1 MARETKA
8 HRTPEPPEMELQET
22 RKAPWWE
29 IALICATGVVL
40 FVLYM
45 WVGVYKGGVT
55 PPKTNLLRSRDLV
68 WHERFDNISRQLD
81 RCEDQMTQLEV
92 RDDRI
97 YRSVYGMD
105 EVPGPVRLAGLSGDN
120 RYDELL
126 GTSVLDIVKRVDV
139 LEKRVSIQSESFD
152 EVEHLQQTAGD
163 RAAHIPAI
171 PPISTDPATYHFS
184 SPFGY
189 RSDPFWGFS
198 KLHTGM
204 DLSCKPGNPVY
215 ATGDGVIYKVETDPH
230 KGYGLNIIIEHGFG
244 YRSRYA
250 HLSRIDVVAGQKVS
264 RGDCIG
270 ASGNTG
276 RSSGPHLHYEVLY
289 RKDYV
294 NPAQYFDMSL
304 SPEDYYT
311 LVRRPEE

>member
-1 MARETKA
+1 MPKEKKQM
-8 HRTPEPPEMELQET
+8 PEYPEMELQEA
-22 RKAPWWE
+22 RKSLWWE
-29 IALICATGVVL
+29 MALICGTGLVL
-40 FVLYM
+40 FLLYM
-45 WVGVYKGGVT
+45 LIFVQVKGAT
-55 PPKTNLLRSRDLV
+55 PPKTNLLRSKNMV
-68 WHERFDNISRQLD
+68 WHERFDEISRQLD
-81 RCEDQMTQLEV
+81 HFEDQMAQLEV

-105 EVPGPVRLAGLSGDN
+105 QVPQGVRLAGLGGEA

-126 GTSVLDIVKRVDV
+126 GTSVLDIVRRVDV
-139 LEKRVSIQSESFD
+139 LEKRVCIQSESFD

-198 KLHTGM
+198 KLHTGT

-215 ATGDGVIYKVETDPH
+215 ATGDGVVYKVEKDRH
-230 KGYGLNIIIEHGFG
+230 KGYGLNIIIDHGWG

-250 HLSRIDVVAGQKVS
+250 HLSRIDVEAGQKVS

-270 ASGNTG
+270 ASGNSG

-294 NPAQYFDMSL
+294 NPALYFDMSL

-311 LVRRPEE
+311 LVKRPEQ

>member
-1 MARETKA
+1 MTK
-8 HRTPEPPEMELQET
+8 RP
-22 RKAPWWE
+22 KYWE
-29 IALICATGVVL
+29 IWLICGTGALL

-45 WVGVYKGGVT
+45 VVWVTLLGGT
-55 PPKTNLLRSRDLV
+55 SPKTNLLRSRNIV
-68 WHERFDNISRQLD
+68 WHERYADIGRRLD
-81 RCEDQMTQLEV
+81 RCEDQMAQLEV

-105 EVPGPVRLAGLSGDN
+105 EVPQAVRRAGLGGEN

-126 GTSVLDIVKRVDV
+126 GTDVLDIVRKVDV

-152 EVEHLQQTAGD
+152 EVLHLQQTAGD

-171 PPISTDPATYHFS
+171 PPVGTEPGSYHFT

-189 RSDPFWGFS
+189 RSDPFGGYS

-204 DLSCKPGNPVY
+204 DISCHPGNPVY
-215 ATGDGVIYKVETDPH
+215 APGDGVVYKVESDPH
-230 KGYGLNIIIEHGFG
+230 KGYGLNIILDHGFG
-244 YRSRYA
+244 YRTRFA
-250 HLSRIDVVAGQKVS
+250 HLSRIDVVEGQTVS

-289 RKDYV
+289 RKEPV
-294 NPAQYFDMSL
+294 NPALYFDMSL

-311 LVRRPEE
+311 IARKPEK

>member
-1 MARETKA
+1 MKEVKHTV
-8 HRTPEPPEMELQET
+8 PEPPEVELQET

-29 IALICATGVVL
+29 MALIFGTGLAL
-40 FVLYM
+40 FLFYLFFFVQ
-45 WVGVYKGGVT
+45 VKGVT
-55 PPKTNLLRSRDLV
+55 PPKTNLLRSKNIV
-68 WHERFDNISRQLD
+68 WHERFHEIDRQLD
-81 RCEDQMTQLEV
+81 RYEDQLAQLEV

-105 EVPGPVRLAGLSGDN
+105 QVPQGVRLAGLSGEN
-120 RYDELL
+120 RYDDLL
-126 GTSVLDIVKRVDV
+126 GTSVLDVVRRVDV
-139 LEKRVSIQSESFD
+139 LEKRVCIQSESFD
-152 EVEHLQQTAGD
+152 EVEFLQLSAGD

-171 PPISTDPATYHFS
+171 PPISTDPSTYHFS

-215 ATGDGVIYKVETDPH
+215 ATGDGTVYKVEKDPH
-230 KGYGLNIIIEHGFG
+230 KGYGLNIILDHGFG
-244 YRSRYA
+244 YRTRYA
-250 HLSRIDVVAGQKVS
+250 HLSRIDVEPGQKVS

-294 NPAQYFDMSL
+294 NPAHYFDMSL

-311 LVRRPEE
+311 LVKRPE

>member
-1 MARETKA
+1 MKEEKHAVQEI
-8 HRTPEPPEMELQET
+8 EIQET

-29 IALICATGVVL
+29 MALIFGTGLAL
-40 FVLYM
+40 FLLYIL
-45 WVGVYKGGVT
+45 VFVQVKGVT
-55 PPKTNLLRSRDLV
+55 PPKTNLLRSKNIV
-68 WHERFDNISRQLD
+68 WHERFHEIDRQLD
-81 RCEDQMTQLEV
+81 RYEDQMAQLEV

-105 EVPGPVRLAGLSGDN
+105 EVPQGVRLAGLSGEN

-126 GTSVLDIVKRVDV
+126 GTSVLDVVRRVDV
-139 LEKRVSIQSESFD
+139 LEKRVCIQSESFE
-152 EVEHLQQTAGD
+152 EVEHLQQSAGE
-163 RAAHIPAI
+163 RSSHIPAI
-171 PPISTDPATYHFS
+171 PPISTEPGTYHFT

-189 RSDPFWGFS
+189 RSDPFGGYS

-204 DLSCKPGNPVY
+204 DLSCQPGNPVY
-215 ATGDGVIYKVETDPH
+215 ATGDGVVAKVESDPG
-230 KGYGLNIIIEHGFG
+230 KGYGLNILLDHGFG
-244 YRSRYA
+244 YQTRYA

-270 ASGNTG
+270 MSGNSG

-289 RKDYV
+289 RKDFV

-304 SPEDYYT
+304 SPQDYFT
-311 LVRRPEE
+311 LVRKPEK